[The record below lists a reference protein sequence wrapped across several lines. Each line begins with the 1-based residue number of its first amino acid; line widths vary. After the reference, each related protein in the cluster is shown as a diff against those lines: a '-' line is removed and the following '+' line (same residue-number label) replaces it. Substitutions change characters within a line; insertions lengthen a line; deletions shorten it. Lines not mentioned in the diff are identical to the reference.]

1 MEQDK
6 QQDTEKME
14 TQKPERKP
22 DETGGIYVRGHIK
35 IFDPESGE
43 EFVNKTNAIHY
54 ENISVALAQNLSN
67 KAQSFIYEMH
77 FGNGGTSVD
86 PSGVITYLPPNTTGQ
101 SSNLYNAT
109 FSKIVDDNSTAN
121 TNPNQNF
128 IQDRK
133 STRLNSS
140 HT

>member
-77 FGNGGTSVD
+77 FGNGGTAVEI
-86 PSGVITYLPPNTTGQ
+86 GRAHV
-101 SSNLYNAT
+101 
-109 FSKIVDDNSTAN
+109 
-121 TNPNQNF
+121 
-128 IQDRK
+128 
-133 STRLNSS
+133 
-140 HT
+140 